1 MQNQCTVLIGSK
13 DVKIKKKKRKMYT
26 PGALK
31 NAIQAFNA
39 SKSLSMRDV
48 AKTYGIPTATLARK
62 VNNPKTLNK
71 KSGPSTVLD
80 ANEKEIEQW
89 IFDRAKMGI
98 TVTRDDLLSAVE
110 TYVTSSNKNTPFIAN
125 RPGRHWYEG
134 FKRRHPEL
142 TIRTPQHLS
151 HKRAEVTREDLQ
163 DWFRE
168 QRDYLSS
175 KNLLNICP
183 TRVFNCDETNVALC
197 PKSNKILTK
206 KGSLTAYKITDDGKM
221 GITVLFMYSAAGKRA
236 PPMILF
242 QYKEKLPKNI
252 IAKIPTGW
260 GIGISENGW
269 MTLEL
274 FYEYMTNVFYPW
286 LLQEEIEFPVVVYLD
301 NHSSHL
307 TMPLVK
313 FCREKKIEIIGLY
326 PNSTHIMQPLDIA
339 FFHPFKEI
347 WKKIVTK
354 WKNENNMKELK
365 KEVVGIVIK
374 KALESMAEE
383 DIIKNGFRAS
393 GLVPFNPSAVNYD
406 LLNKRK
412 LKKPVSVDHGENSNQ
427 HL

>member
-1 MQNQCTVLIGSK
+1 M
-13 DVKIKKKKRKMYT
+13 
-26 PGALK
+26 
-31 NAIQAFNA
+31 
-39 SKSLSMRDV
+39 
-48 AKTYGIPTATLARK
+48 
-62 VNNPKTLNK
+62 
-71 KSGPSTVLD
+71 
-80 ANEKEIEQW
+80 
-89 IFDRAKMGI
+89 
-98 TVTRDDLLSAVE
+98 
-110 TYVTSSNKNTPFIAN
+110 
-125 RPGRHWYEG
+125 
-134 FKRRHPEL
+134 
-142 TIRTPQHLS
+142 
-151 HKRAEVTREDLQ
+151 
-163 DWFRE
+163 
-168 QRDYLSS
+168 
-175 KNLLNICP
+175 LNICP

-236 PPMILF
+236 LLMILF
-242 QYKEKLPKNI
+242 QYNEKLPKNI

-365 KEVVGIVIK
+365 KEDVGIVIK

-412 LKKPVSVDHGENSNQ
+412 SKKPVSVDHGENSNQ
-427 HL
+427 HLQKFQENLKQMSPELLHSFENDLPSGSWT